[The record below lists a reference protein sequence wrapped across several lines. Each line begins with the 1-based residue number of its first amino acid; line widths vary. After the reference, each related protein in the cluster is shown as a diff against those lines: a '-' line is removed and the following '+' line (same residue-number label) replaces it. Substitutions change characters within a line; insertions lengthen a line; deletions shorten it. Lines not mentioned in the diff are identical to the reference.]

1 MPTIFTKIIHG
12 DIPSYKVAEDDS
24 CYAFLDI
31 FPLVEGH
38 VLVVPKVEVDELY
51 ELPES
56 TYFSLMSFSQKVA
69 RAIKMCYPTKRVAS
83 SVIGLEVPHAHLHLM
98 PISSMDDMNFSN
110 EKLKFSDDE
119 FKKISKELSKAF
131 SSLRD

>member
-1 MPTIFTKIIHG
+1 MSTLFTKIIHG

-56 TYFSLMSFSQKVA
+56 TYKSLMSFSQKVA
-69 RAIKMCYPTKRVAS
+69 RAIKMCYPNKRVAS

-119 FKKISKELSKAF
+119 FKKISKELAKAF